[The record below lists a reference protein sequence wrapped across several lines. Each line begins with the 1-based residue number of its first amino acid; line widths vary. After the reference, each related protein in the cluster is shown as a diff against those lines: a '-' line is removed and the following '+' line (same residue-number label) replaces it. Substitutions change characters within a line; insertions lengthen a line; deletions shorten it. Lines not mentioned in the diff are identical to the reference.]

1 MELSLLAHKSS
12 KYGFDIIA
20 VSRHVKDFKV
30 DLKELQKQFDKISK
44 QVEKETE
51 SQPVL
56 ALLMNTL
63 LGFFRIIFG
72 LLEEQIKLN
81 QILQEKLGNKTVD
94 SKRANNENINGRGCE
109 KKKGVDSS
117 DKNRIK
123 ATTKEQAATKD
134 VKVVEQEK
142 VIGYDGKEYDK
153 EEADKLIGTTF
164 IGADGRRYKYTRKL
178 NSSRKTDFNVTL
190 TKTQYFKLE
199 YVPVDDDLNPLPDA
213 VPQTAVSAKTDFLK
227 KTEVSVNLMAHIV
240 YLWIRLK
247 SPLNRVA
254 TSLAEYGIRLS
265 RQQLYKNVGI
275 TADMLMPIFKRMEY
289 YIQEEVRLLL
299 DETYYACREKLRL
312 CISPPEDDKE
322 KSKAKGQRSLS
333 KSMRSYFYGIVGD
346 RICLYYHDLDR
357 NSDIPKDILISNNV
371 REDAFVETDGFYR
384 KSFNISTNEDDNT
397 QTELFKHGV
406 CYVHLKR
413 YFCVLINYA
422 TKTDGTTIAE
432 FVECKWEQ
440 DIEDSKRISDKISK
454 AFLVCNKITKRCDDK
469 SLDIVALKH
478 EELRPLI
485 DAIFTD
491 IRTIYDDINCKK
503 GEKARRSCS
512 KKFRDAIKYAINNE
526 AKLKTFL
533 DSPYGLM
540 SSTKV
545 EEKFRELDILRNGML
560 ASDTCKGAENLALFY
575 SLYKTAQMHGIEFET
590 YLQKAITVMTE
601 HLDEIE
607 FEKDHRGT
615 IIGYK
620 SHSISDEI
628 LDKLMP
634 WNMAQK

>member
-1 MELSLLAHKSS
+1 
-12 KYGFDIIA
+12 
-20 VSRHVKDFKV
+20 
-30 DLKELQKQFDKISK
+30 
-44 QVEKETE
+44 
-51 SQPVL
+51 
-56 ALLMNTL
+56 
-63 LGFFRIIFG
+63 
-72 LLEEQIKLN
+72 
-81 QILQEKLGNKTVD
+81 
-94 SKRANNENINGRGCE
+94 
-109 KKKGVDSS
+109 
-117 DKNRIK
+117 
-123 ATTKEQAATKD
+123 
-134 VKVVEQEK
+134 
-142 VIGYDGKEYDK
+142 
-153 EEADKLIGTTF
+153 
-164 IGADGRRYKYTRKL
+164 
-178 NSSRKTDFNVTL
+178 
-190 TKTQYFKLE
+190 
-199 YVPVDDDLNPLPDA
+199 
-213 VPQTAVSAKTDFLK
+213 
-227 KTEVSVNLMAHIV
+227 
-240 YLWIRLK
+240 
-247 SPLNRVA
+247 
-254 TSLAEYGIRLS
+254 
-265 RQQLYKNVGI
+265 
-275 TADMLMPIFKRMEY
+275 
-289 YIQEEVRLLL
+289 
-299 DETYYACREKLRL
+299 
-312 CISPPEDDKE
+312 
-322 KSKAKGQRSLS
+322 
-333 KSMRSYFYGIVGD
+333 MRSYFYGIVGD
-346 RICLYYHDLDR
+346 LICLYYHDLDR

-371 REDAFVETDGFYR
+371 RDNAFVETDGFYR
-384 KSFNISTNEDDNT
+384 KSFNLSTNENDNT

-413 YFCVLINYA
+413 YFCVLLNYA
-422 TKTDGTTIAE
+422 TKTDGTPIAE
-432 FVECKWEQ
+432 FIECKWEQ
-440 DIEDSKRISDKISK
+440 DIEDSKRICDKISN
-454 AFLVCNKITKRCDDK
+454 AFHVCNKITKRCDDK

-485 DAIFTD
+485 DEIFTD

-615 IIGYK
+615 ITGYK
-620 SHSISDEI
+620 SHSISDEV

>member
-1 MELSLLAHKSS
+1 M
-12 KYGFDIIA
+12 
-20 VSRHVKDFKV
+20 

-51 SQPVL
+51 SQPAL

-422 TKTDGTTIAE
+422 TKTDGTPIAE

-526 AKLKTFL
+526 TKLKTFL

>member
-371 REDAFVETDGFYR
+371 RDNAFVETDGFYR

-526 AKLKTFL
+526 TKLKTFL